1 MIITSTLT
9 DSVGRRPLTV
19 YPYAVTVASVLSL
32 GIVGCFDYKKQ
43 ATSSLL
49 VHIHT
54 TIGLYN
60 GFADTA
66 I

>member
-1 MIITSTLT
+1 MSMLVTSTLT

-32 GIVGCFDYKKQ
+32 GIVGCFDYTKQ

-49 VHIHT
+49 VRI
-54 TIGLYN
+54 
-60 GFADTA
+60 
-66 I
+66 